1 MSFSASPG
9 DALVWFEKFK
19 EYFKDFHPE
28 AKSMTINF
36 TRKTSDIGLA
46 LKIEEGFRKN
56 HNKIKIPAY
65 PGFQITKMQD
75 ASFNQIQ
82 SLWKLIDGEWILD
95 AKELPP
101 SDGYFIE
108 LEGNIEQKNL
118 EGLVHIKP
126 SINRD
131 SNDDVDRYW
140 LDASLRDP
148 KKLEEIWTELQIDEV
163 NVGVKIDIT
172 KLFGLRIPQ
181 ELKDKAD
188 SIQKY
193 LYAGRQGDRGL
204 VFNAMWDFK
213 RQERK
218 TPFHP
223 NDFLQ
228 VIQNLTARKTLIDYI
243 SVDKSYN
250 IGDIEHSTK
259 YEGIVPQD
267 VKVQALTTL
276 TLKDPQ
282 SIGYLTLQ
290 RRLYLDKIKEE
301 FDKILNKRKR

>member
-9 DALVWFEKFK
+9 DVLGWFEKIK
-19 EYFKDFHPE
+19 EYFKDFRPE
-28 AKSMTINF
+28 AKSMTINYV
-36 TRKTSDIGLA
+36 RKSTTIGLA

-65 PGFQITKMQD
+65 SGFQITKMQD
-75 ASFNQIQ
+75 ASFNQIK
-82 SLWKLIDGEWILD
+82 SLWKLIDSEWILD
-95 AKELPP
+95 AIELPP

-108 LEGNIEQKNL
+108 MEGAIEQKSI

-131 SNDDVDRYW
+131 SNDEVDKYW
-140 LDASLRDP
+140 LDASLKDP
-148 KKLEEIWTELQIDEV
+148 KKLEEIWTELQINEV
-163 NVGVKIDIT
+163 DVGVKIDVN

-188 SIQKY
+188 SIQRY
-193 LYAGRQGDRGL
+193 LHAGKLGDRNL
-204 VFNAMWDFK
+204 IFNAMWDFK

-223 NDFLQ
+223 NDFLR
-228 VIQNLTARKTLIDYI
+228 VIQNLTARETLLDYV
-243 SVDKSYN
+243 SVDKSYT
-250 IGDIEHSTK
+250 IGDIEHPTR

-276 TLKDPQ
+276 TLEDPQ
-282 SIGYLTLQ
+282 SLGYLTLQ
-290 RRLYLDKIKEE
+290 RKLYLAKIQEE
-301 FDKILNKRKR
+301 FDKILKKKK